1 MVVSFGGRTM
11 GTTWSVRLICPEAS
25 ADATIARLRRA
36 CQETLDRIVA
46 QMSPWEPESVLCRF
60 NRASPGTWF
69 HLPQEFAA
77 VVAEAIAI
85 AELSDGA
92 FDPCVGTATEAWGFG
107 ALPVT
112 ELPEEGDWAAL
123 ATAERWRQLTFDR
136 QNGRLRQPGGV
147 TLDFCAIA
155 KGYAVDKLAET
166 LSDEGFTSFLVEIG
180 GELRAR
186 GIKPD
191 GLPWWVEVE
200 HPERTISDLRVA
212 LTGCAIATSGN
223 DRRYYEVNGRRLGHT
238 MDPATGTPS
247 TNGACSVTVVAAT
260 AMRADALATALMVLG
275 PSAASFA
282 RRHQIAARILVNDG
296 THVLEQL
303 SPAMA
308 EMIE

>member
-1 MVVSFGGRTM
+1 M

-25 ADATIARLRRA
+25 ADAAIAGLRRA
-36 CQETLDRIVA
+36 CQEALDRIVA
-46 QMSPWEPESVLCRF
+46 QMSPWEPESVLCQF
-60 NRASPGTWF
+60 NRAPPGTWL
-69 HLPQEFAA
+69 HLPQDFAA
-77 VVAEAIAI
+77 VVAEAIAV

-92 FDPCVGTATEAWGFG
+92 FDPCIGTATEAWGFG

-112 ELPEEGDWAAL
+112 ELPDERDWAAL
-123 ATAERWRQLTFDR
+123 ATTERWRQLSFDR

-155 KGYAVDKLAET
+155 KGYGVDKLAAI
-166 LSDEGFTSFLVEIG
+166 LSDEGFASFLVEIG

-200 HPERTISDLRVA
+200 HPERTFSDLRVA

-223 DRRYYEVNGRRLGHT
+223 DRRYYEVNGQRLGHT
-238 MDPATGTPS
+238 MDPTTGTPS
-247 TNGACSVTVVAAT
+247 TNGVCSVTVIDAT

-275 PSAASFA
+275 PSAAAFA
-282 RRHQIAARILVNDG
+282 RKHQIAARILVNDG
-296 THVLEQL
+296 THIFEQL